1 MSKIINSVFMKPRP
15 PEIHGDFVLGNGYVK
30 CQVEIGGGKWPFDVT
45 FQIDTA
51 SYCTILLD
59 TDFIYTCKALGWT
72 EHRDPDI
79 LNWIRTSP
87 HLFQSA
93 GRANTIGG
101 ETCCIYRVA
110 TSCLR
115 YYLPDGGVLD
125 NKWQPNHKPIYG
137 SFSRGFS
144 QGTSGA
150 HVSLLGIERLNELRQ
165 LLWSHPRNRIRL
177 TP

>member
-1 MSKIINSVFMKPRP
+1 MNKIISRVFMKPRP
-15 PEIHGDFVLGNGYVK
+15 PEIHADFVTGNGYVK
-30 CQVEIGGGKWPFDVT
+30 CQVEIEDGKWLFDAT

-59 TDFIYTCKALGWT
+59 TDFIYACKALDWT

-79 LNWIRTSP
+79 LNWIRTRP
-87 HLFQSA
+87 HLFQND

-101 ETCCIYRVA
+101 ETSCIYRIA
-110 TSCLR
+110 TSRLC

-125 NKWQPNHKPIYG
+125 NKWEPNHKPIYG
-137 SFSRGFS
+137 SFSRNFLE
-144 QGTSGA
+144 GTSGA
-150 HVSLLGIERLNELRQ
+150 HVSLLGIDRLNELRE

-177 TP
+177 MP